1 MHSAEFDEA
10 IYAMLVPGVLPEW
23 INWLTFDGCFQDRE
37 APQVTHTRARAR
49 ARARC
54 QSLNTCVLCQQ
65 VDGCVVCC
73 C

>member
-49 ARARC
+49 ARVVSR
-54 QSLNTCVLCQQ
+54 STP
-65 VDGCVVCC
+65 VCC
-73 C
+73 VSKSTAA